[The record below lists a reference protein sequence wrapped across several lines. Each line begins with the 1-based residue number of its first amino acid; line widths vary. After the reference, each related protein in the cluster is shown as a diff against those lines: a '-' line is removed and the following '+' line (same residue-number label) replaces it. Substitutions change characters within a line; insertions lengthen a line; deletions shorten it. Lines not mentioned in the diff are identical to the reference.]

1 MTATMTIGDFSRAT
15 RLSAKALRHYHRL
28 GLLEPVEVDPFT
40 GYRSYGVEQVDDAHL
55 IRHFRSLDMPLDVI
69 GQVLAV
75 DRPEDRTELI
85 AEHLR
90 RMEQRLAETRDAV
103 TALRSLLKSDHVAAV
118 VERRW
123 VDETPVLVIRDHI
136 DLSDLGPW
144 FTTAQADLDRA
155 LTATGSTSAG
165 PLGGLWSTELFLDE
179 SGDVALFRPVE
190 PHLVEPHP
198 VEHHQ
203 QAVQTGRVSYEVL
216 PATMLAVATHSGP
229 DATIGQVHADLGR
242 HVAQHEISVEGP
254 VRESYVA
261 GVPGGDGVTEIGWP
275 IRA

>member
-1 MTATMTIGDFSRAT
+1 M
-15 RLSAKALRHYHRL
+15 
-28 GLLEPVEVDPFT
+28 
-40 GYRSYGVEQVDDAHL
+40 
-55 IRHFRSLDMPLDVI
+55 
-69 GQVLAV
+69 
-75 DRPEDRTELI
+75 
-85 AEHLR
+85 
-90 RMEQRLAETRDAV
+90 
-103 TALRSLLKSDHVAAV
+103 
-118 VERRW
+118 
-123 VDETPVLVIRDHI
+123 LVIRDHI

-144 FTTAQADLDRA
+144 FTTAQVDLDRA

-190 PHLVEPHP
+190 PHPVEPHRQT
-198 VEHHQ
+198 V
-203 QAVQTGRVSYEVL
+203 QAGRVQYEVL

-242 HVAQHEISVEGP
+242 HVAQHEVSVAGP
-254 VRESYVA
+254 IRESYVA